1 MKLFAALIVSA
12 CGCRLIGKGMDK
24 IHHVSVIE
32 DAHQRRQQQQTN
44 TKQTNKLNSLYGQ
57 TGALNCSLNQD
68 EKHHPRSMLE
78 YLHG

>member
-32 DAHQRRQQQQTN
+32 ERRQQQQTN
-44 TKQTNKLNSLYGQ
+44 AKQTNKLNSLYGQ